1 MRSIST
7 RFVALFA
14 LATLAFSASAQTAS
28 IGNSWP
34 LLSFARDGAC
44 ELTITGTSRALQ
56 LRASGLIPGEA
67 LRIALTNGDMQPV
80 QFAAFA
86 DRNGQLQRYYFPFRL
101 NRDGGSVAVTLGA
114 ARCAL
119 AAAAPWTRG
128 VHTIP

>member
-1 MRSIST
+1 MIRANLLTGI
-7 RFVALFA
+7 VLA
-14 LATLAFSASAQTAS
+14 LALPSALPAQTQLS
-28 IGNSWP
+28 DRWP

-86 DRNGQLQRYYFPFRL
+86 DRYGQLQRYYFPFRL